1 MSTSVSSLTRD
12 TDVLILAGLEMADVD
27 EPLPSGSPP
36 KMRPEEEEQQDA
48 YPVEDKPAPMG
59 RRKSA
64 LEGEMEALLA
74 GVSGEH

>member
-1 MSTSVSSLTRD
+1 
-12 TDVLILAGLEMADVD
+12 MADVD
-27 EPLPSGSPP
+27 EPAPSGSPP
-36 KMRPEEEEQQDA
+36 KMRPEAEEEEQQDA

-74 GVSGEH
+74 GVSGEP